1 MTANV
6 EFALAVIIGYI
17 TFFEQPI
24 IRVNRWRR
32 STPDQ

>member
-6 EFALAVIIGYI
+6 EFTLAVIIGYI
-17 TFFEQPI
+17 TFFEQQI
-24 IRVNRWRR
+24 IRVNKSPQ